1 MHSLNR
7 FFSFQWT
14 TIRCLIWWT
23 TWRTITDW
31 SIRCLIFATVHQD
44 FQQHSSRHYYKWTAW
59 SFYFVGFIYFSS
71 FSQIYFGTAH
81 ARIYLFANLLGINCA
96 TGMSALMKKECIENA
111 GGLRHFGRYLAED
124 YFLAQEILNQ
134 GKKIGICGQPAW
146 QNPGTSTIEALHD
159 RMVRWTQLRLAMVFS
174 ARFEPLTECL

>member
-1 MHSLNR
+1 
-7 FFSFQWT
+7 
-14 TIRCLIWWT
+14 
-23 TWRTITDW
+23 
-31 SIRCLIFATVHQD
+31 
-44 FQQHSSRHYYKWTAW
+44 
-59 SFYFVGFIYFSS
+59 
-71 FSQIYFGTAH
+71 
-81 ARIYLFANLLGINCA
+81 
-96 TGMSALMKKECIENA
+96 MSALMKKECIENA

-146 QNPGTSTIEALHD
+146 QNPGTSNIEALHD